1 MINPLI
7 NSMKKPIRI
16 PNNDLYDF
24 FFTITLGIC
33 LLIFIYGYTPNKH
46 CSVYLKNK
54 FN

>member
-46 CSVYLKNK
+46 CSVYFKNK